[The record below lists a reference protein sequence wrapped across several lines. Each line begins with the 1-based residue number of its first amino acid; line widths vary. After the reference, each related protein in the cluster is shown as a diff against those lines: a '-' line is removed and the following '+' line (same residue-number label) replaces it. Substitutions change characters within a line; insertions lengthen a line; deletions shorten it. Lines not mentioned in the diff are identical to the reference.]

1 MANTFSLQSNVV
13 KALATS
19 WKASE
24 GFSSKVTFRNDLIP
38 GAVKNTGYGTTI
50 RRASQVLATQS
61 ATDVNYNL
69 PGVTQPVAPAAY
81 ADLVDATLP
90 LTVSQRFEV
99 NIQASM
105 EEMTFKLDKNDVKDR
120 FIDPATVSM
129 QEQIN
134 LWVSGLIAATC
145 GQVLDSSTST
155 QTTAGDKFMET
166 LLNAKALMTYRKG
179 LQNGQKKTLLI
190 NPAVMP
196 KLGMANAKVF
206 NAGSGA
212 NDIYDTGI
220 VPNLA
225 GFDIYESP
233 LLDVST
239 VSALGSPVVTAL
251 AFTAPGATAPT
262 ATLPTSWVPTFSV
275 SFSGFTA
282 NVVIPAGT
290 KLKFANSGTAVNW
303 AAPFTG
309 VDTGFVATF
318 TVTSTVTATAGGL
331 ATLVLSEPAIA
342 TGAFKNIVTP
352 IAVGSTASLAIAT
365 GTARSSY
372 AFANDAV
379 VLVSPEVSIP
389 EGTVNS
395 RNLKLGGFNVGMI
408 EDRWPGTLQ
417 NIVKLV
423 CFVGGAVPKPEGV
436 CNIV

>member
-1 MANTFSLQSNVV
+1 MANTFTLQSNVV

-24 GFSSKVTFRNDLIP
+24 GFASKVTFRNDLIP

-50 RRASQVLATQS
+50 RRASQVVATQS
-61 ATDVNYNL
+61 ATGVDYSL
-69 PGVTQPVAPAAY
+69 PGVIQPVAPAAY
-81 ADLVDATLP
+81 ANLADATLP

-129 QEQIN
+129 QDQIN
-134 LWVSGLIAATC
+134 QWVSGLIAATC
-145 GQVLDSSTST
+145 GQVIDSSTST
-155 QTTAGDKFMET
+155 QTSAGDKFMEAI
-166 LLNAKALMTYRKG
+166 LKAKTQMIYRKG
-179 LQNGQKKTLLI
+179 LVNGQKKTLLL
-190 NPAVMP
+190 NPSVTP
-196 KLGMANAKVF
+196 ILGMANAKVF
-206 NAGSGA
+206 NAGSNA
-212 NDIYDTGI
+212 NDIYNMGE
-220 VPNLA
+220 VPNLG
-225 GFDIYESP
+225 GFDVYESP

-239 VSALGSPVVTAL
+239 VSALGSPVVSAV
-251 AFTAPGATAPT
+251 
-262 ATLPTSWVPTFSV
+262 TLPTSWVPTFTV
-275 SFSGFTA
+275 SFTGFTN

-290 KLKFANSGTAVNW
+290 KLKFANAGTAVNW
-303 AAPFTG
+303 TVPFTG
-309 VDTGFVATF
+309 SDTGIASTF
-318 TVTSTVTATAGGL
+318 TVTAAVAASGTGT

-342 TGAFKNIVTP
+342 TGDFKNITAAIV
-352 IAVGSTASLAIAT
+352 VGSTASLAIAT

-372 AFANDAV
+372 AFANDAI

-395 RNLKLGGFNVGMI
+395 KNLKLGGFNIGMI

-436 CNIV
+436 VAIV

>member
-1 MANTFSLQSNVV
+1 MANTFALQSNVV

-24 GFSSKVTFRNDLIP
+24 GFASRVTFRNDLIP

-50 RRASQVLATQS
+50 RRASQITAAQT

-81 ADLVDATLP
+81 ANLVDATLP

-129 QEQIN
+129 QDQIN
-134 LWVSGLIAATC
+134 QWVSGLIASTA
-145 GQVLDSSTST
+145 GQVIDSSTST
-155 QTTAGDKFMET
+155 QATAGDKYMESI
-166 LLNAKALMTYRKG
+166 LKAKTQMIYRKG
-179 LQNGQKKTLLI
+179 LVNGQKKTLLL
-190 NPAVMP
+190 NPSVTP
-196 KLGMANAKVF
+196 ILGMANAKVF
-206 NAGSGA
+206 NAGSNA
-212 NDIYDTGI
+212 NDIYNLGEI
-220 VPNLA
+220 PNLV
-225 GFDIYESP
+225 GFDVYESP
-233 LLDVST
+233 LLDVQT
-239 VSALGSPVVTAL
+239 VSALGSPVVTAV
-251 AFTAPGATAPT
+251 
-262 ATLPTSWVPTFSV
+262 TLPTSWVPTFKV
-275 SFSGFTA
+275 SFSGFTN

-290 KLKFANSGTAVNW
+290 KLKFANAGTSVNW
-303 AAPFTG
+303 AVPFTG
-309 VDTGFVATF
+309 SDTGIAATF
-318 TVTSTVTATAGGL
+318 TVVATKTATAGGL
-331 ATLVLSEPAIA
+331 VTDLELSEPAIA
-342 TGAFKNIVTP
+342 VGDFKNITAAIV
-352 IAVGSTASLAIAT
+352 VGSTASLAIAT

-372 AFANDAV
+372 AFANDAI

-395 RNLKLGGFNVGMI
+395 RNLKLGGFNIGMI

-423 CFVGGAVPKPEGV
+423 CFVGGAVPKPEG
-436 CNIV
+436 IVAIV

>member
-1 MANTFSLQSNVV
+1 MANTFALQSNVV

-24 GFSSKVTFRNDLIP
+24 GFASRVSFRNDLIP

-50 RRASQVLATQS
+50 RRASQVIATQA
-61 ATDVNYNL
+61 ATGVDYSL
-69 PGVTQPVAPAAY
+69 PGVTQPVSPAAY
-81 ADLVDATLP
+81 ANLADATLP

-129 QEQIN
+129 QDQIN
-134 LWVSGLIAATC
+134 LWVSGLIAATA
-145 GQVLDSSTST
+145 GQVLDSSTSA
-155 QTTAGDKFMET
+155 QTSAGDKFMET

-179 LQNGQKKTLLI
+179 IVGNQKKVLLI

-206 NAGSGA
+206 NAGSSA
-212 NDIYDTGI
+212 NEIYDTGV
-220 VPNLA
+220 VPNLG
-225 GFDIYESP
+225 GFDVYESP

-239 VSALGSPVVTAL
+239 VSALGSPVVSAV
-251 AFTAPGATAPT
+251 
-262 ATLPTSWVPTFSV
+262 TLPTAWVPTFTV
-275 SFSGFTA
+275 SFTGFTN

-309 VDTGFVATF
+309 VDTGYVATF
-318 TVTSTVTATAGGL
+318 TVTAAVTASGTGT

-342 TGAFKNIVTP
+342 TGDFKNITAAIV
-352 IAVGSTASLAIAT
+352 VGSTASLAIAT

-372 AFANDAV
+372 AFANDAIT
-379 VLVSPEVSIP
+379 LVSPEVSIP

-395 RNLKLGGFNVGMI
+395 RNLKLGGFNIGMI

-423 CFVGGAVPKPEGV
+423 CFVGGAVQKPEGV
-436 CNIV
+436 CAIV

>member
-1 MANTFSLQSNVV
+1 MANTFALQSNVV

-24 GFSSKVTFRNDLIP
+24 GFASRVTFRNDLIP

-50 RRASQVLATQS
+50 RRASQITATQS
-61 ATDVNYNL
+61 ATDVDYNL

-81 ADLVDATLP
+81 ANLVDATLP

-129 QEQIN
+129 QDQIN
-134 LWVSGLIAATC
+134 QWVSGLIAATA
-145 GQVLDSSTST
+145 GQVIDSSTST
-155 QTTAGDKFMET
+155 QATAGDKYMESI
-166 LLNAKALMTYRKG
+166 LKAKTQMIYRKG
-179 LQNGQKKTLLI
+179 LVNGQKKTLLL
-190 NPAVMP
+190 NPSVTP
-196 KLGMANAKVF
+196 ILGMANAKVF
-206 NAGSGA
+206 NAGSNA
-212 NDIYDTGI
+212 NDIYNLGEI
-220 VPNLA
+220 PNLV
-225 GFDIYESP
+225 GFDVYESP
-233 LLDVST
+233 LLDVHK
-239 VSALGSPVVTAL
+239 VSALGSPVVSAV
-251 AFTAPGATAPT
+251 
-262 ATLPTSWVPTFSV
+262 TLPTSWTPTFNV
-275 SFSGFTA
+275 SFTGFTN

-290 KLKFANSGTAVNW
+290 KLKFANAGTAVNW
-303 AAPFTG
+303 AVPFTG
-309 VDTGFVATF
+309 SDTGIVATF
-318 TVTSTVTATAGGL
+318 TVTSTVTASGTGT

-342 TGAFKNIVTP
+342 EGAFKNITAAIV
-352 IAVGSTASLAIAT
+352 VGSTASLAIAT

-372 AFANDAV
+372 AFANDAI

-423 CFVGGAVPKPEGV
+423 CFVGGAVPKPEA
-436 CNIV
+436 IVAIV